1 MQTQT
6 KHLLCSYLLTIL
18 FIFNRVHGTAWSGCQ
33 RVVKLSI
40 FAKTAGIAQEW
51 ISLVIVYGPT
61 KNKPC
66 ILLQNNIGLRM
77 DPNTSTFAI
86 HLSTVTY

>member
-1 MQTQT
+1 MHANQT

-33 RVVKLSI
+33 CVVELSI

-51 ISLVIVYGPT
+51 ISLVIVYGPM

-66 ILLQNNIGLRM
+66 ILLQTNIG
-77 DPNTSTFAI
+77 
-86 HLSTVTY
+86 